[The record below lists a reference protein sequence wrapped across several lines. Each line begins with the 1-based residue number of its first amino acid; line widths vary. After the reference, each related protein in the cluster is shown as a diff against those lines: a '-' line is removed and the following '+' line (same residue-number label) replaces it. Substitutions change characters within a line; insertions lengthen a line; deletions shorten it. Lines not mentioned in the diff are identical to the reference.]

1 MACLSERSRISGRC
15 LEDKEPVACG
25 VGKEARRQGGPWV
38 ERGGAPRVEPGDL
51 RGIVDLAVP
60 VPIPEGNE
68 LTVLRT
74 HVHRALRVD
83 RRRCPRP
90 GPADVAHE
98 APLTDQDSL
107 LVASAGHPPVHG
119 PLPHPLGSAGLGI
132 KGVYVQRH
140 RILLPEAHLVVA
152 QPKTE
157 VVEGV
162 FRRDRHPCGQLQQ
175 HGLASLQAHRN
186 DDRWLRALP
195 ERADCRPGVWDPPH
209 GLHPEQPPVCEVERV
224 DVPAGVR
231 LEQGGWNARG
241 HGVDLPLSFGEQGSS
256 IREGMRHERAS
267 SGLPDEPAVARSDPI
282 ASSLNVLEHEGLSV
296 RGELGLEVPGLHV
309 GFELPELAAV
319 GGVHS
324 AHRRRSTALTRSDA
338 GPQDYDAAVC
348 FHVPGVSR
356 RPLGNPLA
364 PDLLAT

>member
-140 RILLPEAHLVVA
+140 RFRPPEAHLVIA
-152 QPKTE
+152 QPDTE
-157 VVEGV
+157 VVEGG
-162 FRRDRHPCGQLQQ
+162 FHLDQHPCGQLKQ
-175 HGLASLQAHRN
+175 HGRISLEPHRN
-186 DDRWLRALP
+186 EDRRPRTLP
-195 ERADCRPGVWDPPH
+195 ERTDRRPGVWDPPH
-209 GLHPEQPPVCEVERV
+209 RLRPEQLPVCEIERM
-224 DVPAGVR
+224 DVSAAVR
-231 LEQGGWNARG
+231 L
-241 HGVDLPLSFGEQGSS
+241 V
-256 IREGMRHERAS
+256 
-267 SGLPDEPAVARSDPI
+267 
-282 ASSLNVLEHEGLSV
+282 
-296 RGELGLEVPGLHV
+296 
-309 GFELPELAAV
+309 
-319 GGVHS
+319 
-324 AHRRRSTALTRSDA
+324 
-338 GPQDYDAAVC
+338 
-348 FHVPGVSR
+348 
-356 RPLGNPLA
+356 
-364 PDLLAT
+364 